1 MTKSTGRPSYRE
13 IPRRPRAVLRGV
25 TVALA
30 ILVLLSGCSARLTR
44 SPDAAASSAAAKP
57 SAPRAAAAMAKWATI
72 HSGPYLTPT
81 TALESY
87 SWAALVMGKNAPRC
101 QLGWATLAAIGR
113 LTSDH
118 GTTRGHRLG
127 DDAVVRPTFRE
138 AQKPAAKDTDGG
150 FYDGDRSADLLMG
163 PLLFSPTVWEQWA
176 ITASSDT
183 NAPPNP
189 DNLDDAALTLARL
202 LCGAGADM
210 STPEGWQKAVSSYN
224 QDPKFIEAVNVQA
237 KSFTD

>member
-1 MTKSTGRPSYRE
+1 MTKSTA
-13 IPRRPRAVLRGV
+13 RAPQHHSARFTGAIRGV
-25 TVALA
+25 AIAVALT
-30 ILVLLSGCSARLTR
+30 VVLSGCSARLTR
-44 SPDAAASSAAAKP
+44 TPDAPASSASSAP
-57 SAPRAAAAMAKWATI
+57 SAPRAAAAMAKWAAI

-113 LTSDH
+113 ITSDH
-118 GTTRGHRLG
+118 GTSRSHSLG
-127 DDAVVRPTFRE
+127 DDAVVRPSFRE

-150 FYDGDRSADLLMG
+150 FYDGDAYADLLMG
-163 PLLFSPTVWEQWA
+163 PLLFAPTVWEQWA

-183 NAPPNP
+183 STPPNP
-189 DNLDDAALTLARL
+189 DNLDDAALTLGRL

-210 STPEGWQKAVSSYN
+210 STPEGWQKAVASYN
-224 QDPKFIEAVNVQA
+224 PDPRFIEAVNFQA